1 VGVVTAHGIELLGND
16 GMLHPAPAVG
26 DAIEASLKELSN
38 FGPEEIRRL
47 RREKYL
53 QIGTLEN
60 A

>member
-1 VGVVTAHGIELLGND
+1 MD
-16 GMLHPAPAVG
+16 SVG
-26 DAIEASLKELSN
+26 DAIEDSLKELSN

-53 QIGTLEN
+53 QIGKLEN